1 MTTMKFSSLG
11 GFAAHLLTIEA
22 DLELAQ
28 EVCVEKACR
37 MVEKEAKTAIGG
49 YRFDW
54 TPLKPETV
62 AHKARGDTPLLETG
76 DDPIAKYHEL
86 GARTIPPRSFLG
98 EAAMRK
104 EHKIHEMMERTIAAT
119 FDRGAIIESCVNCF
133 MSFTWPMRKARSSPT
148 SFSTRTSND
157 RDPGTGD
164 DCARVGKMIARS
176 TSKHP
181 VRAWGQAR
189 VLEDSA

>member
-37 MVEKEAKTAIGG
+37 MVEKEAKTAIGT

-62 AHKARGDTPLLETG
+62 ARKARGDTPLLETG
-76 DDPIAKYHEL
+76 ELRDSIEHVVGREGTEVVGYVGTNDPVAKYHEL
-86 GARTIPPRSFLG
+86 GTRTIPPRSFLG
-98 EAAMRK
+98 EAAMRQ

-119 FDRGAIIESCVNCF
+119 FDHGAIIESCVNCF
-133 MSFTWPMRKARSSPT
+133 MSCTWPMRKARSSPT

-157 RDPGTGD
+157 RDL
-164 DCARVGKMIARS
+164 
-176 TSKHP
+176 
-181 VRAWGQAR
+181 VRATIAQGLAK
-189 VLEDSA
+189 